1 MIMVK
6 TLMVLLMIDSLK
18 RVKAQLEVHEAH
30 PLKSSALNIVNY
42 ILTKSPPV
50 RPFGPVP
57 AIKLKEQCSQAEIF
71 EDLKEHA
78 GFHGQLTQDC
88 DDQWSFFDFVK
99 GWGAMADHA
108 DPLEIDHNPL
118 IAFNVASKSKSGF
131 RKCIDELPTEIQ
143 AEGIFCKSRED
154 ESPMLYG
161 VVTPAP
167 CISPPHSDN
176 SGSGHIILQS
186 YKTKLIIWWDVTDEI
201 LEMYSRL
208 HCRNIVGNPTLTAIK
223 TWGEFHWVVLKPGE
237 YLCMD
242 PGQIHC
248 VVSSV
253 NSAVSG
259 WSFVSSEWLK
269 SGNLQKIMSW
279 EMELI
284 EKRLDYVS
292 RTKVSDEHL
301 SEAVA
306 GVEQDL
312 KLWEHWFKK
321 GDLSVGL
328 KRDLKVL
335 MRDMNAKWKP
345 IREKMKQ

>member
-1 MIMVK
+1 MVGDP
-6 TLMVLLMIDSLK
+6 VLI
-18 RVKAQLEVHEAH
+18 
-30 PLKSSALNIVNY
+30 
-42 ILTKSPPV
+42 
-50 RPFGPVP
+50 
-57 AIKLKEQCSQAEIF
+57 
-71 EDLKEHA
+71 
-78 GFHGQLTQDC
+78 
-88 DDQWSFFDFVK
+88 
-99 GWGAMADHA
+99 
-108 DPLEIDHNPL
+108 
-118 IAFNVASKSKSGF
+118 
-131 RKCIDELPTEIQ
+131 
-143 AEGIFCKSRED
+143 
-154 ESPMLYG
+154 
-161 VVTPAP
+161 
-167 CISPPHSDN
+167 
-176 SGSGHIILQS
+176 
-186 YKTKLIIWWDVTDEI
+186 
-201 LEMYSRL
+201 
-208 HCRNIVGNPTLTAIK
+208 AIK